1 MLPLAAVGILAA
13 LDLIQI
19 GENLAALLFL
29 LFYAVTGLAVALGV
43 LVAMR
48 QRLRELDRGEEDDAK
63 STDPRA
69 RRRAG
74 AIRGAVTG
82 IAVRLLAAA
91 VLVWIRPGH
100 AGRCALRPVSG
111 ADSGGTGE
119 HCSHNCCFKATA
131 QRN

>member
-1 MLPLAAVGILAA
+1 MKRGNSDKRWKRRAAPIAAAILVIVFVPLAAVGILAA

-63 STDPRA
+63 
-69 RRRAG
+69 
-74 AIRGAVTG
+74 
-82 IAVRLLAAA
+82 
-91 VLVWIRPGH
+91 
-100 AGRCALRPVSG
+100 
-111 ADSGGTGE
+111 
-119 HCSHNCCFKATA
+119 KY
-131 QRN
+131 

>member
-1 MLPLAAVGILAA
+1 MKRDNSDKRWKRRAAPIAAAILVLVFVLPLAAVGILAA

-63 STDPRA
+63 
-69 RRRAG
+69 
-74 AIRGAVTG
+74 
-82 IAVRLLAAA
+82 
-91 VLVWIRPGH
+91 
-100 AGRCALRPVSG
+100 
-111 ADSGGTGE
+111 
-119 HCSHNCCFKATA
+119 KY
-131 QRN
+131 